1 MKSYYVYIATNY
13 NNTVLYTGVTN
24 NIDRRMFEHKNK
36 IHPKSF
42 TAKYNINKLVYVES
56 ARYAYEA
63 ISREKQIK
71 GLTRAK
77 KIDLINSVNPDW
89 NDLLDN
95 NICE

>member
-1 MKSYYVYIATNY
+1 MKTYYVYIA
-13 NNTVLYTGVTN
+13 TN

-36 IHPKSF
+36 IRPKSF
-42 TAKYNINKLVYVES
+42 TAKYSINKLVYAES

-89 NDLLDN
+89 NDLFDK